1 LNQRNPEIG
10 IARSKGNIMVTMS
23 TATTRLGLE
32 VFLDEQFEMVDG
44 LRVGLVT
51 SATST
56 DSKLVN
62 TVHRLYSHP
71 AVHLVALFGP
81 EHGFRGEGQSKEE
94 IGISIDPFTKLPVY
108 SLYGKTYKPTPE
120 MLDNIDVL
128 VVDLQDV
135 GVRFYTRLS
144 TLAYVLQASAER
156 KIQVIVLDRPA
167 PINGLMV
174 EGPVLDTGYSS
185 FMGMY
190 PIPIRHGMTIGEFA
204 QLVNEAFSIRCR
216 LAVVPMQSW
225 RRSMWFDQTNLPYV
239 PTSPNLPTLDTLTV
253 YPGTCL
259 IEGTNLSE
267 GRGTTKPF
275 EYIGAPW
282 IEAESLADH
291 LNALNLRG
299 VRFRSVYFTPT
310 FGKYQGELCAGIHVF
325 VTDRGEFRSIEVVLH
340 LIRQIKM
347 EYPDK
352 FVWQEPEIPDGH
364 YHIDLLCGNS
374 KVRGYID
381 TGKPL
386 STLFRQWQDEIQA
399 FLRMRADFLLYR
411 D

>member
-1 LNQRNPEIG
+1 MATTL
-10 IARSKGNIMVTMS
+10 

-32 VFLDEQFEMVDG
+32 VFLDEQVEMVDG

-56 DSKLVN
+56 DSSLVN
-62 TVHRLYSHP
+62 TVHRLHIHP
-71 AVHLVALFGP
+71 AIHLVALFGP
-81 EHGFRGEGQSKEE
+81 EHGFRGEAQSKEE
-94 IGISIDPFTKLPVY
+94 IGISIDPLTSLPVY

-120 MLDNIDVL
+120 MLDKIDVL

-167 PINGLMV
+167 PINGLTV
-174 EGPVLDTGYSS
+174 EGPVLDTSYSS

-190 PIPIRHGMTIGEFA
+190 PIPVRHGMTIGEFA

-239 PTSPNLPTLDTLTV
+239 PTSPNLPTLETLTV

-282 IEAESLADH
+282 IEAESLADK
-291 LNALNLRG
+291 LNALNLTG

-310 FGKYQGELCAGIHVF
+310 FGKYQGELCAGVQVF
-325 VTDRGEFRSIEVVLH
+325 VTDRVEFRSIEVALH
-340 LIRQIKM
+340 MIKQIKQ
-347 EYPDK
+347 EYPAY
-352 FVWQEPEIPDGH
+352 FSWQEPDIPDGH

-374 KVRGYID
+374 KVREYID
-381 TGKPL
+381 TEKPL
-386 STLFRQWQDEIQA
+386 RALFTQWQDEIQA
-399 FLRMRADFLLYR
+399 FLRMRSDFLLYR

>member
-1 LNQRNPEIG
+1 
-10 IARSKGNIMVTMS
+10 MFTTS

-32 VFLDEQFEMVDG
+32 VFLDKQFEMVDS
-44 LRVGLVT
+44 LRVGLVA

-56 DSKLVN
+56 DSNLVN
-62 TVHRLYSHP
+62 TVHRLHVHP

-81 EHGFRGEGQSKEE
+81 EHGFRGEAQSKEE
-94 IGISIDPFTKLPVY
+94 IGPSIDPVTQLPIY

-135 GVRFYTRLS
+135 GARFYTRLS

-167 PINGLMV
+167 PINGLTV
-174 EGPVLDTGYSS
+174 EGPVLDTSYSS

-225 RRSMWFDQTNLPYV
+225 RRSMWFDQTGLPYV

-282 IEAESLADH
+282 IESESLVDH
-291 LNALNLRG
+291 LNALNLPG

-310 FGKYQGELCAGIHVF
+310 FGKYQGELCAGTQVY
-325 VTDRGEFRSIEVVLH
+325 VMDRDEFRSIEVALH
-340 LIRQIKM
+340 LMRQIKT

-352 FVWQEPEIPDGH
+352 FAWQEPNIPDGH
-364 YHIDLLCGNS
+364 YFIDLLCGNS
-374 KVRGYID
+374 KVRENID
-381 TGKPL
+381 SGKPL
-386 STLFRQWQDEIQA
+386 APLFAQWQDEIQA